1 MDGTIIQDKHEWMFS
16 GVLLKEVLQ
25 ESDERFAITS
35 FGDLVDNF
43 IGDPIVGTKEMTPLW
58 PTGVSEFASG
68 TLVSSNKPPGRATS
82 LACFRP

>member
-1 MDGTIIQDKHEWMFS
+1 MMDGTIVQDQDEWMFS

-58 PTGVSEFASG
+58 PTG
-68 TLVSSNKPPGRATS
+68 GRNSLLAPSLHPTS
-82 LACFRP
+82 HQEGQPA